1 MGGRGLHGQLVNEL
15 GDRIMRGRVAPG
27 DILDPELIAT
37 EFSVSRTVVREV
49 LKFLAAK
56 GLVGARQ
63 RYGTFVTERS
73 QWNLLDSDVMTWRA
87 TGAPDPRLV
96 LELDEVR
103 GIIEPAA
110 ARMAA
115 ERRTPEELSAIQEAW
130 ESLNASYTSDAAT
143 RPDPAESDFSF
154 HLAILAASGNELL
167 EQFEVLLGPALHA
180 RSRLAEQNMT
190 TLDFLDLHQQVLM
203 AIEKSDPMQAE
214 KKMRALMIK
223 SHADSRSALGIST
236 T

>member
-1 MGGRGLHGQLVNEL
+1 
-15 GDRIMRGRVAPG
+15 MRGRVAPG

-49 LKFLAAK
+49 LKVLAAK

-115 ERRTPEELSAIQEAW
+115 ERRTPEQLTVIRDAW
-130 ESLNASYTSDAAT
+130 KSLNAAYTSDSPT

-154 HLAILAASGNELL
+154 HRAILSASGNELL

-180 RSRLAEQNMT
+180 RSRLAEQHMT
-190 TLDFLDLHQQVLM
+190 TLDFLDLHRQVLT
-203 AIEKSDPMQAE
+203 AIEKGKATQAE
-214 KKMRALMIK
+214 RSMRALMIK
-223 SHADSRSALGIST
+223 SHADSRSALGFFT
-236 T
+236 D